1 MKKNLILMLLSTI
14 FMLIANFTCQC
25 GQQNYYEDT
34 VWVRKIPNIFDLYM
48 VKFSNNDSLIVCHGF
63 GVDIFYETKT
73 GKEIIRISGDEEI
86 FYYNDDMNFIRLNEE
101 RTCFEIFDSK
111 SYKVIDSL
119 ESDGTIINEYP
130 IIDISKDGK
139 YLIAPISKGFRIW
152 DVSSKKILKTKIFPD
167 EPNMIDVGVNN
178 LRFVCG
184 NEKIIA
190 QFGKIYQNPDD
201 PGNPITIGNF
211 TVWDFYSLDSIDSF
225 TNSRGFKLSNT
236 CKYIAYRVS
245 DADSGIVIYDFLKK
259 EIVQKLAINGY
270 SLTGLEFSSDDNYLV
285 TSSGPGTNSLLIW
298 EINSGKEV
306 HRYWPSSYEC
316 IDVSNNGLY
325 VLGNVGNI
333 MRLFKSRFETSTVPL
348 KEEIKKIIYPNPSN
362 NIAIIEFELKVSSN
376 TTIDL
381 INLDGLLLKTFLN
394 KFLES
399 GQHNI
404 EINTSDIPSGSY
416 FLLVQNEQEKFVFQ
430 LIINH

>member
-1 MKKNLILMLLSTI
+1 
-14 FMLIANFTCQC
+14 MLIANFTCQC
-25 GQQNYYEDT
+25 GQQNHYEDT

-86 FYYNDDMNFIRLNEE
+86 FCYNDDMNFIRLNEE